1 MVSTLTSMTMTFGLF
16 MLKWTTLEE
25 QKMKITGTTL
35 AGYTEPSTRTRNTP
49 SAEPTAGEDWSN
61 TLTDADKSFLLN
73 GLGVRFT
80 IDRDGTLNGIPTR
93 PMSDEETGA
102 AIGVALQIA
111 SGRHSGRL
119 QGEVSTTYLTDL
131 LARAK
136 NDSTQAFQD
145 ALQRGIDYLVKG
157 SPLTKVDTRA

>member
-1 MVSTLTSMTMTFGLF
+1 MTMTFRLA
-16 MLKWTTLEE
+16 MLTWTTREE
-25 QKMKITGTTL
+25 QKVKITGTTP
-35 AGYTEPSTRTRNTP
+35 AGYVEPPTRTRNTP

-73 GLGVRFT
+73 GLGVKFT

-111 SGRHSGRL
+111 TDRHSGRL
-119 QGEVSTTYLTDL
+119 QGEVSTTYLKDL
-131 LARAK
+131 VARAR

-145 ALQRGIDYLVKG
+145 ALQSGIDYLVKG
-157 SPLTKVDTRA
+157 SPVTKVDTQA